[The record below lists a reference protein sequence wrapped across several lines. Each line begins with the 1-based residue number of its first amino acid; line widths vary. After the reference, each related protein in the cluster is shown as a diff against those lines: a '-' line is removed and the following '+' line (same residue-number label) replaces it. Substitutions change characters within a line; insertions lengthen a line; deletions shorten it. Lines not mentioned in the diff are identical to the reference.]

1 MSLPAH
7 FPYRSAAVRD
17 TYLAHYDA
25 LAAKEWPVVSE
36 ERMVPTSY
44 GQTFVRITG
53 PADAA
58 PRPVTRRVLH
68 VADVGSQYQGAI
80 RGLPDVCG

>member
-1 MSLPAH
+1 M
-7 FPYRSAAVRD
+7 
-17 TYLAHYDA
+17 AHYDA

-53 PADAA
+53 PTQVVPGDQILIGM
-58 PRPVTRRVLH
+58 RLLRV
-68 VADVGSQYQGAI
+68 DG
-80 RGLPDVCG
+80 